1 MADIAASKLTIEN
14 VALSKDY
21 HLIIWNIW
29 INLREEINRK
39 DSLRRSKWVPK
50 AIIKK
55 MQNLDECWTRN
66 DFFIWFDTKHL
77 IIKRCWKEWQQE
89 RYKFK
94 QLYWRWNLIN
104 YNKFKLKLQFMN
116 DQIFILLFIYSKDGS
131 FHHLTLCLYL
141 LYHIQLIIF
150 VALFFLF
157 KNKMNNFFRI
167 VVFGCP
173 SIVSL

>member
-39 DSLRRSKWVPK
+39 DSPRRSKWVPK

-89 RYKFK
+89 R
-94 QLYWRWNLIN
+94 
-104 YNKFKLKLQFMN
+104 
-116 DQIFILLFIYSKDGS
+116 
-131 FHHLTLCLYL
+131 
-141 LYHIQLIIF
+141 
-150 VALFFLF
+150 
-157 KNKMNNFFRI
+157 
-167 VVFGCP
+167 
-173 SIVSL
+173 